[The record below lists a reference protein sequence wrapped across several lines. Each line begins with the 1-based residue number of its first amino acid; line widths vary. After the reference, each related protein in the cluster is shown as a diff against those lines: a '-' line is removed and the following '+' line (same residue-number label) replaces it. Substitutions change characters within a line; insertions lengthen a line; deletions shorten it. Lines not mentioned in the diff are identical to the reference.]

1 MWGGR
6 PLSHQPSWEEKGLAL
21 ELVLEGAVQ
30 AQSPGCGLLLSFL
43 VTDPG
48 PQHRLQNIGAHPFST
63 PAMVLALGARLTRP
77 LAVSKQGQ
85 LGWDLDL
92 GPRAVRKGRPWCLFG
107 PQSAGHVVEVQRT
120 KPAGLAWAIVQDTI
134 LGWFVLLYGPLVAL
148 LPRLGV
154 PLIRAQVESFLARRW

>member
-1 MWGGR
+1 
-6 PLSHQPSWEEKGLAL
+6 
-21 ELVLEGAVQ
+21 
-30 AQSPGCGLLLSFL
+30 
-43 VTDPG
+43 
-48 PQHRLQNIGAHPFST
+48 
-63 PAMVLALGARLTRP
+63 MVLALGARLTRP